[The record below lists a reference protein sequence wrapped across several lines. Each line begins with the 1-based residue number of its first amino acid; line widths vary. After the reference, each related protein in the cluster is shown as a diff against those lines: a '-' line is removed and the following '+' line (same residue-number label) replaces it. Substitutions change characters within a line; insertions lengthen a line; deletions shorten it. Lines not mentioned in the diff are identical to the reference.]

1 MLPWSETHS
10 NLYARCCPLRCY
22 ADCSPPPLA
31 SIPVLFFFS
40 VCRSKHKGMPHAVR
54 SADNT
59 IDVLVEQFLVP
70 EAKEERLV
78 RTQRIDA
85 EQRTAAAKQ
94 LEKDNVKLAELL
106 RIVDQNPQLLLG
118 GAVAI
123 QAVENENQNE

>member
-1 MLPWSETHS
+1 
-10 NLYARCCPLRCY
+10 
-22 ADCSPPPLA
+22 
-31 SIPVLFFFS
+31 
-40 VCRSKHKGMPHAVR
+40 MPHAVR